1 MKKIDFEAHFW
12 TEEYLDALRENK
24 GFPQFINN
32 KETGSPELCFDNDV
46 VMLMGD
52 RICNKLLDIGE
63 GRLKDMDA
71 NGIDVQVLSGF
82 IGIRKSF
89 PVFLYLLL

>member
-1 MKKIDFEAHFW
+1 MK
-12 TEEYLDALRENK
+12 
-24 GFPQFINN
+24 N

-71 NGIDVQVLSGF
+71 NGIDVQVLSLTAPGLEALDAETGYSAF
-82 IGIRKSF
+82 QKNK
-89 PVFLYLLL
+89 